1 MMKISDFQKY
11 LDLYGADLSL
21 WPRHEVKAAVDL
33 IQHNP
38 EAGQLLSDAERL
50 DQMLRHYKPAS
61 VNLASLAGRI
71 IRETKHARA
80 RAKPAPPLNPAY
92 FYVPGGGLL
101 VVAILGFM
109 IGFNAST
116 KDHSLLDA
124 LYSTQDQVINDS
136 EEAS

>member
-11 LDLYGADLSL
+11 IDLYGADLSL

-33 IQHNP
+33 IQHNA

-50 DQMLRHYKPAS
+50 DQMLRHYKPAA
-61 VNLASLAGRI
+61 VNLASLTSKIVRG
-71 IRETKHARA
+71 TKHAHTRG
-80 RAKPAPPLNPAY
+80 KSVPSLNPAY
-92 FYVPGGGLL
+92 LYVPGGSLI

-109 IGFNAST
+109 IGFNTST